1 MSWFTPKAE
10 PKPITIVELE
20 KLTPI
25 EETPDS
31 VAAVASLRSHHG
43 FQWLVKKLKLQAA
56 RLKAELE
63 NTKQTSIEDYYFL
76 QTGLHWCRWL
86 QQQVDIAN
94 DKYLSMRPANPQE
107 RMHIEDI
114 ERVIELVGNSDT
126 I

>member
-1 MSWFTPKAE
+1 MGRSSRVRGNPRGTHRWRVQSSYSNFRTGLPGVKDNSRADAIGRVMSWFTPKAE
-10 PKPITIVELE
+10 PKSITIVELE

-63 NTKQTSIEDYYFL
+63 NTKQT
-76 QTGLHWCRWL
+76 
-86 QQQVDIAN
+86 
-94 DKYLSMRPANPQE
+94 
-107 RMHIEDI
+107 
-114 ERVIELVGNSDT
+114 
-126 I
+126 